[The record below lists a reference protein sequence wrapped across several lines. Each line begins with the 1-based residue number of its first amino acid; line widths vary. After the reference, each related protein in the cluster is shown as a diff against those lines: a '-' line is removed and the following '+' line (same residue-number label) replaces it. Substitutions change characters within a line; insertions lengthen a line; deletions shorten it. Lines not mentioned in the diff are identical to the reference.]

1 FEIIPY
7 DIEIKISYNQL
18 EKAEV
23 LIDDYKV
30 HYHRIDKVYS
40 EFDKQ
45 GVNKSISILN
55 GIRTEYLALGK
66 NLSPDHCFFSI
77 FDKVIHKIRDSANYT
92 AIPDEEL
99 MLCVQILVVDAFI
112 RCKIFKNPSGGGSC

>member
-1 FEIIPY
+1 MGFEIIPY
-7 DIEIKISYNQL
+7 DIEIKIFYNQL
-18 EKAEV
+18 EKAKV

-66 NLSPDHCFFSI
+66 ICPRIIVFF
-77 FDKVIHKIRDSANYT
+77 YY
-92 AIPDEEL
+92 
-99 MLCVQILVVDAFI
+99 
-112 RCKIFKNPSGGGSC
+112 